1 MSKYIYIYEPMTA
14 VHLINDKSTTPLPLL
29 IRVSYV
35 RGLLKFC
42 ALHAYRGYEIIAHLH
57 LLE

>member
-1 MSKYIYIYEPMTA
+1 MTA